1 MINTKVEKTDF
12 SRSYRDSIDRAESL
26 SVKVAPIEEY
36 WEAIKKIATYESES
50 TAAKAV
56 MAACVKRKKMILEK

>member
-36 WEAIKKIATYESES
+36 WEAIKKIATY
-50 TAAKAV
+50 
-56 MAACVKRKKMILEK
+56 

>member
-1 MINTKVEKTDF
+1 MINKKGKKVQF
-12 SRSYRDSIDRAESL
+12 SRSYRASIDRIESL
-26 SVKVAPIEEY
+26 SVQAAPMEEY